1 MRANGTAQFWRPT
14 PPMLAFTRDEF
25 ARAFRRLGVPAAEA
39 EEAASTV
46 AKTMANTLVPDD
58 AIDTVDADVLAALS
72 LVSIDC
78 ERRVCAWIDAL
89 PPDRRRHLALRFAR
103 GRLHFGGRPL
113 Q

>member
-1 MRANGTAQFWRPT
+1 
-14 PPMLAFTRDEF
+14 MLAFTRDEF
-25 ARAFRRLGVPAAEA
+25 ALAFRRLGIPAAEA
-39 EEAASTV
+39 DAV
-46 AKTMANTLVPDD
+46 AQSATVPD
-58 AIDTVDADVLAALS
+58 TNVDADVLAALS

-89 PPDRRRHLALRFAR
+89 PPERRRDLALRFAR

>member
-1 MRANGTAQFWRPT
+1 
-14 PPMLAFTRDEF
+14 MLAFSRDELVL
-25 ARAFRRLGVPAAEA
+25 AFRRLGVPAAEA
-39 EEAASTV
+39 DRAAMTV
-46 AKTMANTLVPDD
+46 ANNAVPDD
-58 AIDTVDADVLAALS
+58 GVDADVLAVLS

-89 PPDRRRHLALRFAR
+89 PPERRRDLVARFAR

>member
-1 MRANGTAQFWRPT
+1 
-14 PPMLAFTRDEF
+14 MLAFTRDEF

-39 EEAASTV
+39 EAAASTV
-46 AKTMANTLVPDD
+46 ANTTVPDD

-72 LVSIDC
+72 LVSFDC

-89 PPDRRRHLALRFAR
+89 PPDRRGDLALRFAR

>member
-1 MRANGTAQFWRPT
+1 
-14 PPMLAFTRDEF
+14 MLAFTRDEF

-46 AKTMANTLVPDD
+46 ANATVPDH
-58 AIDTVDADVLAALS
+58 AIDAVDADVLAALS

-89 PPDRRRHLALRFAR
+89 PPDRRRDLALRFAR